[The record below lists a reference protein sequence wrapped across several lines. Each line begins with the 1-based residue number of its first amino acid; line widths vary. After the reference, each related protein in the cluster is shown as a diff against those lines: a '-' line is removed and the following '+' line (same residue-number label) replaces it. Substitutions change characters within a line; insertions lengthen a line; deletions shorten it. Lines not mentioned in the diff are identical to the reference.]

1 MRDAQTLESDFQSGR
16 LIQPNENELNIV
28 DLANSLALLSGV
40 DSVQNTHSV
49 RAITDMVGETQHLI
63 FVVVDGFGETLLN
76 SLGTRSFLAQHK
88 KLSLRTVFPTTT
100 ASAITSFFTGEW
112 PNRHAAIGWYT
123 YLPEANTV
131 ATIVPFVRSA
141 DQVDLTEIGLTL
153 DQVYPT
159 PSILSRY
166 KRNKISLL
174 PYYICGSGFST
185 YCSGGGVQK
194 SYRDLNEAVDF
205 IVERI
210 KGSNLQTYTYLYI
223 SDVDSMG
230 HKFGYTSDRTLV
242 AARHVDQLLSNLYI
256 NLKEPVRI
264 IVSSDHGGLDAPPQN
279 THYIAESGPITKLL
293 RNDPSGDS
301 RVGYF
306 HVKPGAEVEFE
317 AIFKEF
323 YGPNFYL
330 ISVDES
336 ESLGIF
342 GPGKLTDMARAR
354 IGTFVSLSKGI
365 DVLLYDA
372 PSRGSSS
379 KRLIGHHSGLS
390 PAEIFVPLI
399 VI

>member
-1 MRDAQTLESDFQSGR
+1 MRDAQTLERDFQSGH

-40 DSVQNTHSV
+40 DRVNNTHGVSV
-49 RAITDMVGETQHLI
+49 ITDMIGETQHLI

-76 SLGTRSFLAQHK
+76 SLGAQSFLAQHK

-100 ASAITSFFTGEW
+100 ASALTSFFTGEW

-123 YLPEANTV
+123 YLPEVNSV
-131 ATIVPFVRSA
+131 ATIVPFVRSI
-141 DQVDLTEIGLTL
+141 DQIALTEIGLTL
-153 DQVYPT
+153 DQVYST
-159 PSILSRY
+159 PSLLSRY

-194 SYRDLNEAVDF
+194 SYRDLNEAVDI
-205 IVERI
+205 IVDRI
-210 KGSNLQTYTYLYI
+210 KGSNVQTYTYLYI

-230 HKFGYTSDRTLV
+230 HKFGYTSDRTLI
-242 AARHVDQLLSNLYI
+242 ATRHVDQLLSKLHK
-256 NLKEPVRI
+256 NLKEHIRI
-264 IVSSDHGGLDAPPQN
+264 IVSSDHGGLDVSPQN
-279 THYIAESGPITKLL
+279 THYIAESGPITALL
-293 RNDPSGDS
+293 KNDPSGDS

-317 AIFKEF
+317 TIFKEF

-342 GPGKLTDMARAR
+342 GPGKLTDIARAR

-365 DVLLYDA
+365 DVLLYDSPSRA
-372 PSRGSSS
+372 PSG

-390 PAEIFVPLI
+390 PAEIIVPLI
-399 VI
+399 II